1 MRHGRDGVKLLR
13 ERKISEGLSSEQFI
27 CQSHKMSEIEILLD
41 MGYLSQEN
49 GVSDETRKILA
60 NEEFAEI
67 VFFSQD
73 TVIINQ
79 AQKPDALYFT
89 LDGIFHAI
97 SHANP
102 SAPHRLLG
110 RIEPGQFIGEVCL
123 VDSKSKASATVKAM
137 RNASALKMKP
147 DAFGALS
154 EAHPSAAVQ
163 FLFAVASQLAARL
176 RVANE
181 KLL

>member
-1 MRHGRDGVKLLR
+1 
-13 ERKISEGLSSEQFI
+13 
-27 CQSHKMSEIEILLD
+27 
-41 MGYLSQEN
+41 MGYLSQDN
-49 GVSDETRKILA
+49 GIDDATRKILA
-60 NEEFAEI
+60 NEEFTEI

-73 TVIINQ
+73 TIIIEQ
-79 AQKPDALYFT
+79 AKKPDALYFT

-110 RIEPGQFIGEVCL
+110 RIEPGQFIGEICL
-123 VDSKSKASATVKAM
+123 VDSKSQASASVKAM

-147 DAFGALS
+147 EAFQALS
-154 EAHPSAAVQ
+154 GAHPEAALQ
-163 FLFAVASQLAARL
+163 FLHAVARQLAARL